1 MEISWKS
8 FCLFFCFLH
17 FPNLAVTE
25 GICFYA
31 IFYKNFEQFLVENFW
46 KSFEYILLRML
57 QQTASILIFLAI
69 PLQGRT
75 TTAEF
80 PEQ

>member
-1 MEISWKS
+1 MQNFHEKS
-8 FCLFFCFLH
+8 QKLFGKSRGKLFFCFLH

-57 QQTASILIFLAI
+57 QQAASILIFLAI
-69 PLQGRT
+69 PL
-75 TTAEF
+75 
-80 PEQ
+80 